1 MTRIYVQQ
9 LGAVEDFR
17 KSLLRWNKQRG
28 TQDHKTTGGAVHGTQ
43 GDCSMDFELMEDMM
57 DQIRARKAEIE
68 ELAGAAE
75 RSCQN
80 VSVKMANPRL
90 ALNIGTDHFIFKVT
104 RSFGSQTTA
113 GYHR

>member
-9 LGAVEDFR
+9 LGAVEGFR
-17 KSLLRWNKQRG
+17 NSLLRWSKQRVI
-28 TQDHKTTGGAVHGTQ
+28 QHHKATSDVTNSSQHAS
-43 GDCSMDFELMEDMM
+43 DSSMDIEVIEETM

-80 VSVKMANPRL
+80 VSKRAAKPEL
-90 ALNIGTDHFIFKVT
+90 
-104 RSFGSQTTA
+104 GST
-113 GYHR
+113 Y